1 MRTEYTL
8 FLRPLIYMGVFNVI
22 LYLWEYQNGAFIRFA
37 VIDNARSVIWIK
49 RFNGIGEFEIYIR
62 ATDELLNLF
71 TNDDVLIT
79 RDNDGGAMITE
90 TVKLTTDTENGD
102 YLTISGRSA
111 ESIIGRRIIPK
122 QANYSGTTEN
132 VIRQMMTDNII
143 NPVDPWRKMDFISL
157 GTARGWTESI
167 DKQVTGK
174 NLLETISDLC
184 VSENY
189 GFELVFS
196 NGTFTF
202 ELFKGVDRT
211 FDQTANQYV
220 IFSPTFENL
229 GNTEYSRD
237 TTTYYNSVFVAGQ
250 GEGSNRYIV
259 EADNEE
265 KTGLFLREKW
275 IDSRNTSRTT
285 DDGELTV
292 EAYRDLLIQQGKE
305 ELEIAKEK
313 TTFGGEI
320 LNTNTYIYGVD
331 YNLGDVVQIVNEYG
345 ITGTA
350 TITEIDEIEDENGYK
365 IYPILSQWTT
375 EGA

>member
-1 MRTEYTL
+1 M
-8 FLRPLIYMGVFNVI
+8 I
-22 LYLWEYQNGAFIRFA
+22 LYLWEYQNGAFIRSA
-37 VIDNARSVIWIK
+37 VIDNAKSVIWIK
-49 RFNGIGEFEIYIR
+49 RFNGIGQFEIYIR
-62 ATDELLNLF
+62 ATDELLKFF

-79 RDNDGGAMITE
+79 RDNDDDSAMITE
-90 TVKLTTDTENGD
+90 TVKLTTDPENGD
-102 YLTISGRSA
+102 YLTISGKSA

-122 QANYSGTTEN
+122 QSNYSGTTEN
-132 VIRQMMTDNII
+132 VIRQMMNDNII

-157 GTARGWTESI
+157 GTAHGWTESI

-237 TTTYYNSVFVAGQ
+237 TTTYYNSVFVGGQ

-365 IYPILSQWTT
+365 IYPILSQWAT

>member
-22 LYLWEYQNGAFIRFA
+22 LYLWEYQNGAFIRSA
-37 VIDNARSVIWIK
+37 VIDNAKSVIWIK

-62 ATDELLNLF
+62 ATDELLNFF
-71 TNDDVLIT
+71 TNDDILIT
-79 RDNDGGAMITE
+79 RDNDDSAMITE

-132 VIRQMMTDNII
+132 VIRQMMIDNII
-143 NPVDPWRKMDFISL
+143 DPVDPWRKMDFVSL

-365 IYPILSQWTT
+365 IYPILSQWAT

>member
-305 ELEIAKEK
+305 ELELAKEK

-365 IYPILSQWTT
+365 IYPILSQWAT